1 VRVLIVSPYHFPG
14 DGVATYAFNL
24 SELLKRNGHETA
36 FFAMQDERNLPDPN
50 SDLFVSHIDFI
61 ELSRRKGVLAG
72 LTVLG
77 RVIYSREARRKLG
90 KLLDRFH
97 PDVIHTQGFQ
107 HFMSPSILF
116 EANKRRIPVVHTLHD
131 FKMICPNT
139 SMIND
144 RTGGVCEACKS
155 GRYYMPVLKR
165 CKKGSLAASLAA
177 SIEAYADVLMDVRG
191 RIDAYISPSDFLRN
205 KFIEHGFP
213 KDNLH
218 HIPNM
223 LPEDTFVEK
232 VTGGD
237 YILFIGRVDPLK
249 GIRELIQAARQTP
262 EIKVKIAG
270 RIAPSMVDEVPSTL
284 PPNVEYMGLKSGD
297 ELRSLVAGALAL
309 AVPSTWYE
317 NQPFSILEA
326 FAAGKPVI
334 ASDLGGMTEL
344 VKDGERGLLVPPGDV
359 DKLAQSMKRVVAN
372 PDAAIEMGR
381 NAQVYAREKHSADAF
396 YRSVIELY
404 YQVVDEM
411 GERPPCDH

>member
-1 VRVLIVSPYHFPG
+1 MRVLIVSPYHFPG

-36 FFAMQDERNLPDPN
+36 FFAMQDDRNIPDPN
-50 SDLFVSHIDFI
+50 SDLFVSHIDYV
-61 ELSRRKGVLAG
+61 EMNRKKSIGAAMRVM
-72 LTVLG
+72 G
-77 RVIYSREARRKLG
+77 RIIYFPEARRKIG
-90 KLLDRFH
+90 LLIDRFQ
-97 PDVIHTQGFQ
+97 PDLIHAQGIL

-144 RTGGVCEACKS
+144 RTGAVCEACKS
-155 GRYYMPVLKR
+155 GRYYMPVFKR
-165 CKKGSLAASLAA
+165 CKKGSLAASTVA
-177 SIEAYADVLMDVRG
+177 SIEAYADVLMGVRG
-191 RIDAYISPSDFLRN
+191 RIGAYISPSEFLRN

-223 LPEDTFVEK
+223 LSENTFVEK
-232 VTGGD
+232 VNGGD

-249 GIRELIQAARQTP
+249 GVRELVQASRQTP
-262 EIKVKIAG
+262 EIQVKVAG

-284 PPNVEYMGLKSGD
+284 PPNVEYVGLKSGD
-297 ELRSLVAGALAL
+297 ELRSLVEGALAL

-334 ASDLGGMTEL
+334 ASDMGGMTEL
-344 VKDGERGLLVPPGDV
+344 VENRVRGILVKPGDV
-359 DKLAQSMKRVVAN
+359 DQLKNAMLWMWSHRQESL
-372 PDAAIEMGR
+372 EMGR
-381 NAQVYAREKHSADAF
+381 NALEYVRTRHGSEEH
-396 YRSVIELY
+396 YRQIVQLY
-404 YQVVDEM
+404 NLLAGTSDGKQSQE
-411 GERPPCDH
+411 

>member
-1 VRVLIVSPYHFPG
+1 MRVLIVSPYHYPG
-14 DGVATYAFNL
+14 DGVATYAFSL
-24 SELLKRNGHETA
+24 SELLKRSGHETA
-36 FFAMQDERNLPDPN
+36 FFAMEDERNLPDPN

-61 ELSRRKGVLAG
+61 ELSRHKGVLAG

-77 RVIYSREARRKLG
+77 RVIYSREARRKFG

-107 HFMSPSILF
+107 HFMSPSIIF

-144 RTGGVCEACKS
+144 RTGAVCEACKS
-155 GRYYMPVLKR
+155 GRYYMPVIKR
-165 CKKGSLAASLAA
+165 CKKGSLAASTVA
-177 SIEAYADVLMDVRG
+177 SVEAYADVFMGVRG
-191 RIDAYISPSDFLRN
+191 RISAYISPSEFLRN

-213 KDNLH
+213 EGNLH
-218 HIPNM
+218 HIPNV
-223 LPEDTFVEK
+223 LSEDTFTED

-249 GIRELIQAARQTP
+249 GVRELIQASRQTP
-262 EIKVKIAG
+262 EVQVKIAG
-270 RIAPSMVDEVPSTL
+270 RIAPSMADEVPSSL
-284 PPNVEYMGLKSGD
+284 PSNVEYVGLKSGN

-344 VKDGERGLLVPPGDV
+344 VRQRERGVLVQPGNV
-359 DKLAQSMKRVVAN
+359 EELAEAMRWMWSHPGELHV
-372 PDAAIEMGR
+372 MGQ
-381 NAQVYAREKHSADAF
+381 NARQYVRMEHSEDQHYARLMEV
-396 YRSVIELY
+396 YRRALTAT
-404 YQVVDEM
+404 Q
-411 GERPPCDH
+411 GR